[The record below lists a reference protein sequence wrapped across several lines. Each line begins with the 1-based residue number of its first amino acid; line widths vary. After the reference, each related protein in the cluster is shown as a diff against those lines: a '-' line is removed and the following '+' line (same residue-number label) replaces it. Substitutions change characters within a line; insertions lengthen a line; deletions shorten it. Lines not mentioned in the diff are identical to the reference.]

1 MKELNN
7 SQKILKI
14 EESNNMQDSLQTL
27 KKDKNNGDPENK
39 MDNLLTKIQK
49 SILMVEEKDD
59 LANSIPLGA
68 FCFAISFILN
78 GFHDCKIHENEDPL
92 LYSTILLFGGV
103 GQITT
108 GIFEYIKSR
117 TFPSALYF
125 TYGLYFLSL
134 YLGKTNENYFND
146 KNQRFFYGSWACLTF
161 PIYIGSFKTN
171 IFLSL
176 QNLSII
182 GFFIIKCIGN
192 IYDVSSMKGII
203 AGILELVSGFISLY
217 ICFGQ
222 ILNEHFRFQL
232 FPSIP
237 FNKGNDIDDMK

>member
-14 EESNNMQDSLQTL
+14 EESNNIQDSLQGL

-134 YLGKTNENYFND
+134 YLGKL
-146 KNQRFFYGSWACLTF
+146 FYHSLL
-161 PIYIGSFKTN
+161 
-171 IFLSL
+171 FLL
-176 QNLSII
+176 
-182 GFFIIKCIGN
+182 
-192 IYDVSSMKGII
+192 MKLCGLI
-203 AGILELVSGFISLY
+203 
-217 ICFGQ
+217 
-222 ILNEHFRFQL
+222 
-232 FPSIP
+232 
-237 FNKGNDIDDMK
+237 